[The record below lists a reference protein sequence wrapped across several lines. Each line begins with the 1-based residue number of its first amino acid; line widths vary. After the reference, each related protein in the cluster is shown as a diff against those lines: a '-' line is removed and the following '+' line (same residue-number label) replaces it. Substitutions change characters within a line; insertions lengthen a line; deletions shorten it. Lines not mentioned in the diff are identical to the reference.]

1 MNILPI
7 SIDELVHGRAVES
20 VRREFKKTWNDVIAE
35 SAVWTICAFAN
46 DFQNLNGGYLL
57 LGIDEANGQPALP
70 PHGLGGLDLDKV
82 QRHICGACERI
93 DPKYQP
99 VLSPETFMGQQI
111 LVIWAPGGDV
121 RPYSAPEHGAKG
133 AARKYF
139 VRVGS
144 ETLEAKGEVLTQLM
158 QLAARVPYDDRRR
171 LDVPRSVVSEAL
183 VRKFLSDIHS
193 DLVSPGVPF
202 SLDDLLG
209 SLRLLV
215 KTNGSL
221 AVRNVALLFFTD
233 NPELYFPGARIE
245 VVQFGDDTG
254 GDLIE
259 EKPLHG
265 PLPQQIRQV
274 LEYLDNLSSNVI
286 RKVPGQA
293 EAVHFVAFPYE
304 AMEEAISNAVLHRS
318 YESPPE
324 PIKVY
329 LYPNRLEITSYPGPV
344 PGLEPKDLLPNA
356 RPPQAPMRNRR
367 IGEFLK
373 ELRLAEM
380 RGTGIPTIRR
390 KMRENGS
397 PEPQFDFDAAR
408 SYFRVTLPAHP
419 EYVVLHALRE
429 SAQLWA
435 TGDRPRAIRRLEEA
449 GQASTHSGALA
460 AQLIEYHAACGDL
473 AKAKAVFA
481 ETDSDPLLRGRHLP
495 YLALAR
501 AYLDQQ
507 QVRDAKALLAKAPP
521 ATAAQETL
529 ELAILHKRSGQ
540 LEEAHRLFER
550 AYAELQNDAKAV
562 HEFAQTKMI
571 LAGKVRPG
579 PRARETRK
587 RLNREA
593 LELLHRVVQLADN
606 PTRTAWA
613 WFDIARNLDRL
624 REPENEIR
632 QACQRAIELLPDERR
647 FGEWLRE
654 REKRH
659 AP

>member
-7 SIDELVHGRAVES
+7 AIDELVHGRAVES

-35 SAVWTICAFAN
+35 SVVRTICAFAN
-46 DFQNLNGGYLL
+46 DFQNLNGGYVL
-57 LGIDEANGQPALP
+57 LGIEEVNGLPVLP
-70 PHGLGGLDLDKV
+70 PHGLGGLDVDRI
-82 QRHICGACERI
+82 QRQIRGACERI

-99 VLSPETFMGQQI
+99 VLSPEVFQGQQI

-121 RPYSAPEHGAKG
+121 RPYSAPEHAKG
-133 AARKYF
+133 ASRTYY

-144 ETLEAKGEVLTQLM
+144 ETLEAKGEILNQLM

-171 LDVPRSVVSEAL
+171 LDVLLTEVSEAL
-183 VRKFLSDIHS
+183 VRKFLADIRS
-193 DLVSPGVPF
+193 DLVSPDVQF
-202 SLDDLLG
+202 SLEDLL
-209 SLRLLV
+209 SALRLLV
-215 KTNGSL
+215 KTNGTQS
-221 AVRNVALLFFTD
+221 VRNVALLFFTD
-233 NPELYFPGARIE
+233 SPEKYFPGARIE
-245 VVQFGDDTG
+245 VVQFGDDAG

-259 EKPLHG
+259 ERVFRG
-265 PLPQQIRQV
+265 PLPQQVRQV
-274 LEYLDNLSSNVI
+274 LEYLNNLSGSVI
-286 RKVPGQA
+286 RKVSGQA

-304 AMEEAISNAVLHRS
+304 AMEEAIANAVLHRS

-324 PIKVY
+324 PVKVY
-329 LYPNRLEITSYPGPV
+329 LYPSRLEITSYPGPV
-344 PGLEPKDLLPNA
+344 PGLELKDLLPNA

-397 PEPQFDFDAAR
+397 PEPQFEFDEAR
-408 SYFRVTLPAHP
+408 AYFRVTLPAHP

-429 SAQLWA
+429 GAQLWA
-435 TGDRPRAIRRLEEA
+435 TGDRPRAIRRLEDA
-449 GQASTHSGALA
+449 RQASTSSGALA

-473 AKAKAVFA
+473 AKAKAVFEEA
-481 ETDSDPLLRGRHLP
+481 EAEPLLGGRHLP
-495 YLALAR
+495 YMALAR

-507 QVRDAKALLAKAPP
+507 QVREAQTLLAKAPP
-521 ATAAQETL
+521 AMAAREML

-540 LEEAHRLFER
+540 LEQAHKLFER
-550 AYAELQNDAKAV
+550 AYPELQNDAKAV
-562 HEFAQTKMI
+562 HEFAQTKML
-571 LAGKVRPG
+571 LAGKVRAG
-579 PRARETRK
+579 ARTRETRN
-587 RLNREA
+587 RLDREA

-613 WFDIARNLDRL
+613 WFDIARTLAWL

-632 QACQRAIELLPDERR
+632 QACQRAMELLPDESR
-647 FGEWLRE
+647 FREWLME
-654 REKRH
+654 HDKRRSS
-659 AP
+659 